1 MFSKIRNRLT
11 ILYVTVMT
19 IFLLA
24 FIAVSYAGVLWVL
37 HREEQQDIRA
47 LAEEEAKEHVAM
59 LKKNEVRVGLKDD
72 DNDNNIGGKI
82 FFYVFN
88 QHGQLVSAEE
98 SVEKMRPKVA
108 ELISNWQVA
117 DGEGKIKKF
126 HLADGER
133 VVVIM
138 CSLPIYDGQQ
148 LLGRVYVGEDITSY
162 YELLK
167 TLLIVLVLI
176 SILFL
181 LAAAFAGHLLAG
193 RAIIPIKESFARQRE
208 FVADA
213 SHELRTPLSI
223 VLTSVEAVQTDDDTV
238 LSPFSTQVLDDMK
251 SEVRRMTKMVS
262 DLLTLARADAGISN
276 IMKEKFDLSAL
287 TEQMIRS
294 FHPVADEKGVEL
306 RLTSENNIMLSA
318 DKERVNQLFVIL
330 LDNAIKYTSDGSK
343 VDVAI
348 KVIEGSQPSVNII
361 VQDQGIGISDA
372 DKNLIF
378 DRFYRVDKARSREEG
393 GTGIGLSIAKWI
405 VDAHE
410 GTIKVESTPGCGSS
424 FTVNLPN

>member
-11 ILYVTVMT
+11 VLYATVMT
-19 IFLLA
+19 IFILA
-24 FIAVSYAGVLWVL
+24 FITVSYAGVLWVL

-47 LAEEEAKEHVAM
+47 LTEEEAKEHVTL
-59 LKKNEVRVGLKDD
+59 LKKNEVRAELKDD
-72 DNDNNIGGKI
+72 DNANSIGGKI

-88 QHGQLVSAEE
+88 HHGQLVSAEE
-98 SVEKMRPKVA
+98 SVVKMRPKVQ

-133 VVVIM
+133 VVIIM

-223 VLTSVEAVQTDDDTV
+223 VLTSVEAVQTDDDTI
-238 LSPFSTQVLDDMK
+238 LSPFSTQVLNDMK

-287 TEQMIRS
+287 TEQMVRS
-294 FHPVADEKGVEL
+294 FQPVADEKGVEL
-306 RLTSENNIMLSA
+306 RLGSEHNTILLA
-318 DKERVNQLFVIL
+318 DKERVNQLLVIL
-330 LDNAIKYTSDGSK
+330 LDNAIKYTSYGGR
-343 VDVAI
+343 VDVSIKAI
-348 KVIEGSQPSVNII
+348 GGSQPSVNII

>member
-59 LKKNEVRVGLKDD
+59 LKKSEVRVGLKDD

-262 DLLTLARADAGISN
+262 DLLTLARADTGISN